1 MNNSH
6 DQVDPYQAPSA
17 EITPASP
24 SSSAPFY
31 LVSPAKFSLLFW
43 STMGIYDLYWQYKN
57 WALYR
62 EARGGG
68 GLPVLRALFSIFF
81 APSLFH
87 HIAREARAAGV
98 PGTFRPSA
106 LAVVYVLGTL
116 FSTVGNNLIDQPSLA
131 GLLLWLG
138 GLVVLLPVWWA
149 LRRCQKRINATL
161 GDEAGVANSRIT
173 WANAVWIGLGGLLW
187 LSTLWGLAAWGWV
200 MLGQ

>member
-106 LAVVYVLGTL
+106 LAVVYMLGTL

-138 GLVVLLPVWWA
+138 GWWCCCRCGGLCGVVRNASTPRSATKPVSPTVVLPG
-149 LRRCQKRINATL
+149 RMRY
-161 GDEAGVANSRIT
+161 GSGS
-173 WANAVWIGLGGLLW
+173 AVCCG
-187 LSTLWGLAAWGWV
+187 
-200 MLGQ
+200 